1 MATTEI
7 TIAGLATQIHK
18 PVEIVLQA
26 ARVALNRKAVSP
38 EYRLS
43 PSHEKR
49 IKEALSKP
57 AAPAVAATTSTRSLS
72 TDSGNISQRD
82 FEGTL
87 RKDSVPDFA
96 SLQFVDL
103 DFRVFCHQDV
113 YEGLQKWKD
122 LGKKTTMAIRQIIA
136 FGHTSVVKGCS
147 DPENRGWLRSP
158 LGGGSGNHYY
168 LWWTRS
174 GSPALKGTQSRQGDI
189 VIRAIRHH
197 DEHALLSAGNL
208 DGDYLAIDRKE
219 LASGQSG
226 FDRPWNDEQIQ
237 FIESEEPIRLANGKP
252 GSGKTTVLWQA
263 VDLRSDQAVLYATW
277 SQKLV
282 VEAEKHFRAF
292 APIGTQVLPFDFL
305 ALLGSLCEFDVQRMP
320 LIQAFNEFQDLL
332 PKDAKAGTLGPW
344 QGKNYALF
352 AEIRAH
358 FIGSSIE
365 EQKAAQS
372 HSSTLPWN
380 EGNYLV
386 KASKRLSPTAAE
398 SVVRTV
404 VEIQSSKPIASFF
417 PELQASWTAIQRLRS
432 GRLPSGFDRINRIVV
447 DEVQDLTLLEQLVFV
462 ELCKAIGKASGVA
475 PFLLLAGDEG
485 QTVRPSGFEWSATS
499 RQISERIQEPQKI
512 SLQES
517 VRYPGRIAEVL
528 ENASK
533 LYGNVTKAAR
543 PRKQSRVSAT
553 DYRQADVFHV
563 TVGDSTAGRNVIQ
576 QLVEID
582 NLVVIS
588 ALEDIDYAGSDP
600 LQDGV
605 LTPTQS
611 KGLEYQ
617 SVCVVNPGRALLA
630 IGQTPKGADGVLE
643 TLQRRTRI
651 DQLRVAMSRATE
663 SLVFV
668 DVEASEAAIEASR
681 KLLDNPAPL
690 EAADLVAHFKEPN
703 RSPEERVLS
712 RISDAQT
719 LIETNPSRAW
729 QLVLQALDTLGEPGL
744 HNGVSD
750 PEVRRE
756 AFEVSIAVAA
766 RILAEGIPQK
776 LNRSDVCD
784 VAKEALKRAG
794 SEDELRTFS
803 EFSDWV
809 KVPEGSPFTF
819 LQAITDETVE
829 STWLRTGLSSKA
841 QQLRKAI
848 DDGSKNRTNAVHFD
862 GDIERWLKACKF
874 SGDEI
879 SEALNLRRA
888 ALDVLIENNN
898 TQKAENVL
906 RKIMPSDDPTDQ
918 LRIGKLRYIQSR
930 WDDAA
935 TAFELGKDFDNAI
948 LSWRQA
954 GKWENAQR
962 VSATLNH
969 QNIELEWLCNLTT
982 LLKEKPGGL
991 VNNLTVIER
1000 RRLGELKSSLNT

>member
-1 MATTEI
+1 MAKAKTEI
-7 TIAGLATQIHK
+7 TVGGLATQIQQ
-18 PVEIVLQA
+18 PVEVVIRA
-26 ARVALNRKAVSP
+26 ARVALNRDAVSP

-43 PSHEKR
+43 PSQETR

-57 AAPAVAATTSTRSLS
+57 AAPSLA
-72 TDSGNISQRD
+72 TDSENNLSQRD
-82 FEGTL
+82 LEGTL
-87 RKDSVPDFA
+87 RKDSIPDLA
-96 SLQFVDL
+96 SLQFADL
-103 DFRVFCHQDV
+103 SFRVFCHEDV

-147 DPENRGWLRSP
+147 DPENRGWMRSP

-168 LWWTRS
+168 LWWARS
-174 GSPALKGTQSRQGDI
+174 GSPALRGTQSQQGDI

-197 DEHALLSAGNL
+197 DEHAFLSSGNL
-208 DGDYLAIDRKE
+208 HDDYVTIDRKD
-219 LASGQSG
+219 LASGQDG

-237 FIESEEPIRLANGKP
+237 FIESEEPIRLAIGKP

-263 VDLRSDQAVLYATW
+263 VDLRSDQTVLYATW

-282 VEAEKHFRAF
+282 VEAEKHFHAF
-292 APIGTQVLPFDFL
+292 SPKGTQVLPFDFL

-352 AEIRAH
+352 SEIRAH
-358 FIGSSIE
+358 FIGSSIQV
-365 EQKAAQS
+365 QKESEAT
-372 HSSTLPWN
+372 SSKLPWN
-380 EGNYLV
+380 EGSYLEN
-386 KASKRLSPTAAE
+386 ASRRLSPSAAE
-398 SVVRTV
+398 SVLRAVA
-404 VEIQSSKPIASFF
+404 EIEVSKPISSFF

-432 GRLPSGFDRINRIVV
+432 GKLPSGFDRINRIVV
-447 DEVQDLTLLEQLVFV
+447 DEVQDLTLMEQLVFV
-462 ELCKAIGKASGVA
+462 ELCKAIGKSSGVA

-485 QTVRPSGFEWSATS
+485 QTVRPSGFEWSSTS
-499 RQISERIQEPQKI
+499 RQISERIQDPQKI

-528 ENASK
+528 DNASK

-543 PRKQSRVSAT
+543 PRKQSRVSTT

-563 TVGDSTAGRNVIQ
+563 TIGNSTDGQDVIQ

-582 NLVVIS
+582 GLVVIS
-588 ALEDIDYAGSDP
+588 ALEDIDLAGSDLLP
-600 LQDGV
+600 DGV

-617 SVCVVNPGRALLA
+617 AVCVINPGRALLA
-630 IGQTPKGADGVLE
+630 IGQPRKGADGVLE

-668 DVEASEAAIEASR
+668 DVEASETVIEESR
-681 KLLDNPAPL
+681 TLLDNPAPF
-690 EAADLVAHFKEPN
+690 EAADLIAHFKEPN

-750 PEVRRE
+750 PEIRRE
-756 AFEVSIAVAA
+756 AFEVSVAVAA
-766 RILAEGIPQK
+766 RLLAEGLLQK
-776 LNRSDVCD
+776 LNRSDVCE
-784 VAKEALKRAG
+784 VAKDALKRAG
-794 SEDELRTFS
+794 NNAELLAFS
-803 EFSDWV
+803 EFSEWV
-809 KVPEGSPFTF
+809 ESSEGSPFAF

-829 STWLRTGLSSKA
+829 SSWLRAGLSSKA
-841 QQLRKAI
+841 QQLRKTI
-848 DDGSKNRTNAVHFD
+848 DEGSRNKTYAAHFD
-862 GDIERWLKACKF
+862 GEVERWLKACNF
-874 SGDEI
+874 SGDVN
-879 SEALNLRRA
+879 SEALNLRRV
-888 ALDVLIENNN
+888 ALDVLIENSN
-898 TQKAENVL
+898 TPNAENVL
-906 RKIMPSDDPTDQ
+906 RQILPSEDPADQ
-918 LRIGKLRYIQSR
+918 LRIGKLRYSQAR

-935 TAFELGKDFDNAI
+935 KAFELGRNFDHAI

-954 GKWENAQR
+954 GKWEDAQR
-962 VSATLNH
+962 VSLALNR
-969 QNIELEWLCNLTT
+969 QDEELDWLCNVTALVRAKPVGLTRG
-982 LLKEKPGGL
+982 LSEK
-991 VNNLTVIER
+991 ER
-1000 RRLGELKSSLNT
+1000 RRLVELRTSLSA